1 MDHNSPLDGGGLYAL
16 RAGRCGCD
24 SLSLAGSRQRVK
36 SLRSSV
42 RLRLVIY
49 TARSILSRRV
59 FRCAPHTSSEGS
71 QESETVPSADAPVT
85 DSPEEVVS
93 VRSRYSVLRS
103 CFRVTASGFPAS
115 HRSLMSPLPVRLQSL
130 RLHTPHQLV
139 RTTGLTR
146 PTVVAVSAHIQ
157 TKCKWRSHRHH
168 SLQPYPVRHLPRAT
182 PLPARVFCPSG
193 FTADAVKPTLQKPPS
208 PSILAHA
215 SAYCQNPPASPA
227 RKRHQGHT
235 YLQG

>member
-1 MDHNSPLDGGGLYAL
+1 MS
-16 RAGRCGCD
+16 
-24 SLSLAGSRQRVK
+24 
-36 SLRSSV
+36 
-42 RLRLVIY
+42 Y
-49 TARSILSRRV
+49 TARSILSGID
-59 FRCAPHTSSEGS
+59 FGCAFVKSFKGS
-71 QESETVPSADAPVT
+71 QNSETVPSAIAPVT

-139 RTTGLTR
+139 RATGLTR
-146 PTVVAVSAHIQ
+146 PNLVAVSASIQ

-168 SLQPYPVRHLPRAT
+168 SLQPHPVRHLPRAT
-182 PLPARVFCPSG
+182 PLPARDFCPSG
-193 FTADAVKPTLQKPPS
+193 FTAVAVKPTLQKPPS
-208 PSILAHA
+208 PSILTHA
-215 SAYCQNPPASPA
+215 SAYCQNPPASHA

-235 YLQG
+235 YLPA

>member
-1 MDHNSPLDGGGLYAL
+1 MFHILLARSFQELTSAAPSSNPS
-16 RAGRCGCD
+16 RAR
-24 SLSLAGSRQRVK
+24 R
-36 SLRSSV
+36 
-42 RLRLVIY
+42 
-49 TARSILSRRV
+49 TARLLPAV
-59 FRCAPHTSSEGS
+59 A
-71 QESETVPSADAPVT
+71 

-103 CFRVTASGFPAS
+103 CIRVTASGFPAS
-115 HRSLMSPLPVRLQSL
+115 HRSLKSPLPVRLQSL

-139 RTTGLTR
+139 RATGLTR
-146 PTVVAVSAHIQ
+146 PNLVAVSASIQ
-157 TKCKWRSHRHH
+157 TKCKWRSHPHH
-168 SLQPYPVRHLPRAT
+168 SHQRLCVRHLPRAT

-193 FTADAVKPTLQKPPS
+193 FTANAVKPTLQKPPS

-235 YLQG
+235 YLPG